1 MPSYRHKGHI
11 ARHANEAQ
19 KVTEAEKQEN
29 MKSTSPLSI
38 LLSLMAVTS
47 LSQKATAQWDY
58 TLYDALGTIMYNT
71 SGDPDAPAP
80 CCFYSGTSFQS
91 YYSAELYDTDNNY
104 TLFVPNDAAVDEVA
118 ALMNLN
124 LYDLLAFSDMGDAV
138 GYHIVPGTYTAAD
151 LSQGMT
157 LTTLQGQALD
167 ITLDA
172 GSVGVDGAWVV
183 EADILADNGVIHVID
198 ATLAPEGYPQAT
210 VVTAIAGSPDHTLF
224 EEGIFNA
231 YLDGYLSANALEAE
245 DDNNG
250 EPTTGPY
257 TVFAPT
263 DDAIAAFAASYGY
276 NVADFV
282 ASQYIDDFVERHV
295 VIGYYNSGVLSD
307 GQSLSAMNGQSV
319 DIEISADGV
328 TASGSNVGAAD
339 ILAYNGVVHSLD
351 QVLPFDIP
359 AASGTCGT
367 WTLELYNADTYQNWL
382 GSTIDVFKNG
392 TLIAEET
399 NNEIAEDFDGDYIPD
414 AFGMSTFSFAVNEG
428 DILDF
433 IFDQD
438 GGSSFNCGY
447 VVKNES
453 GITVF
458 SSFSSNLDDG
468 PDNVMGLK
476 ACGAE
481 PTCGMIEVMFID
493 ESQEGWVGGGMTISQ
508 GGNVQASLNFGD
520 FNYFESLY
528 PFSQMSTFIPVDEG
542 EIDFIVSQP
551 WEYAEYCGYLVKD
564 PAGALLVNQ
573 NIEFVAPESTFGIT
587 ACEAGADGV
596 CNAEF
601 LVEQITSPDGSAVPG
616 AVQVSIFDYNPNAA
630 YTWDF
635 GDEGTSSD
643 VFPTHQYNGPG
654 PYTLCLTV
662 SDGNFCSD
670 SYCESISIDSLGI
683 LNGFLSGFTINVVD
697 GGPSDAVSSVDDLLT
712 PENALSVFPNPA
724 QGQITLSGI
733 ATGTLWNAELRSMDG
748 RLIRRFNGNGQQSL
762 DLNGVA
768 EGLYMLNVLDANT
781 ASRSVQ
787 VIVQ

>member
-1 MPSYRHKGHI
+1 MKTFPFFPFILALLVANGMPQSV
-11 ARHANEAQ
+11 N
-19 KVTEAEKQEN
+19 
-29 MKSTSPLSI
+29 
-38 LLSLMAVTS
+38 
-47 LSQKATAQWDY
+47 AQWSY
-58 TLYDALGTIMYNT
+58 TLDNALDSIMYAPPGWDSET
-71 SGDPDAPAP
+71 DPPP
-80 CCFYSGTSFQS
+80 CCFYSGYSFQE
-91 YYSAELYDTDNNY
+91 YYGDLLDNEDNNY
-104 TLFVPNDAAVDEVA
+104 TVFVPTTEAVEEVA

-124 LYDLLAFSDMGDAV
+124 LFDLAGFSDMSDAL

-151 LSQGMT
+151 LEDGMA
-157 LTTLQGQALD
+157 LTTLQGQSLD
-167 ITLDA
+167 VNIDGTN
-172 GSVGVDGAWVV
+172 VGIDGAWVV
-183 EADILADNGVIHVID
+183 EANIMADNGVIHVID

-250 EPTTGPY
+250 DPTTGPY

-263 DDAIAAFAASYGY
+263 DAAMAAFAASYGY

-282 ASQYIDDFVERHV
+282 ASQYIDEFVERHV
-295 VIGYYNSGVLSD
+295 VIDYYNSGVLSD

-351 QVLPFDIP
+351 EVLPFDIP

-367 WTLELYNADTYQNWL
+367 WTLELYNSDIDQNWL

-392 TLIAEET
+392 IMIAEET
-399 NNEIAEDFDGDYIPD
+399 NNEIAEDNNGDYVPD
-414 AFGMSTFSFAVNEG
+414 AFGMSTFSFAVDEG
-428 DILDF
+428 DVLDF

-453 GITVF
+453 GFTVF
-458 SSFSSNLDDG
+458 SSFSSNLDEG

-528 PFSQMSTFIPVDEG
+528 PFWQMSTFIPVNEG

-551 WEYAEYCGYLVKD
+551 WEYADLCGYLVKD

-587 ACEAGADGV
+587 ACEAGADV
-596 CNAEF
+596 ICNAEF
-601 LVEQITSPDGSAVPG
+601 EVAQITSPDGSPVPG
-616 AVQVSIFDYNPNAA
+616 AVQVSIFDYNPNAV

-635 GDEGTSSD
+635 GDEGTSTD
-643 VFPTHQYNGPG
+643 VFPTYQYSGPG
-654 PYTLCLTV
+654 PYTLCLNVT
-662 SDGNFCSD
+662 DGNLCSD
-670 SYCESISIDSLGI
+670 SYCEPISIDSLGI
-683 LNGFLSGFTINVVD
+683 LNGFLSGFTINIVD
-697 GGPSDAVSSVDDLLT
+697 GGPSDVVSSVNNLT
-712 PENALSVFPNPA
+712 TSTNALSVFPNPA
-724 QGQITLSGI
+724 QGQVTLVGMDPG
-733 ATGTLWNAELRSMDG
+733 ANWVGELRGTDG
-748 RLIRRFNGNGQQSL
+748 RLVRRFNGVGRSPLSL
-762 DLNGVA
+762 DGVA
-768 EGLYMLNVLDANT
+768 EGLYILNVVDGT
-781 ASRSVQ
+781 SSSRTVR